1 MRRRD
6 LLGLAAGLP
15 LVAALP
21 APLRAAGTGPG
32 ERLLVL
38 VELNG
43 GNDGLNTV
51 VPYDDPA
58 YARARPRL
66 AVARDRVLKLDE
78 RLGLA
83 PELEPLMAAWRSRE
97 LAIALGVGYPRPN
110 RSHFRSIEIWNSAS
124 DSEAVLQDGWVA
136 RVFAESGFGRC
147 ARRDDL
153 AADGLVLGGPSG
165 PLAGAAMRTVVMRNP
180 ERFLKGTSGTAPGQ
194 AVSGNPALD
203 HILTV
208 RGQIYQAARR
218 IEARLDGTPGS
229 PVDFPKTRL
238 GRQLAVAARLVA
250 AGVPVAAI
258 KVAQGGFDT
267 HAGQAG
273 QHRTNLG
280 ELAEALAAFRTALVR
295 AGAWDRVLVMTYAE
309 LGRRVA
315 ENGSGGTDHGTAAP
329 HLLLGGRVRGGLYGS
344 QPSLGD
350 LEAGD
355 LKHGLDFRSLYATAA
370 HGWWGLA
377 PTTDSLGR
385 HSALPCLA

>member
-6 LLGLAAGLP
+6 LLKLAAGLP
-15 LVAALP
+15 LAALP

-32 ERLLVL
+32 ERILVL

-51 VPYDDPA
+51 VPYADPA
-58 YARARPRL
+58 YARARPKL
-66 AVARDRVLKLDE
+66 AIARDRVLKLDE

-83 PELEPLMAAWRSRE
+83 PELEPLMAAWQSRE

-110 RSHFRSIEIWNSAS
+110 RSHFRSIEIWNCAS
-124 DSEAVLQDGWVA
+124 ESEEVLQDGWVA
-136 RVFAESGFGRC
+136 RVFAESGFQRSAG
-147 ARRDDL
+147 RDDL

-165 PLAGAAMRTVVMRNP
+165 PLAGAALRTVVMRNP
-180 ERFLKGTSGTAPGQ
+180 ERFLKRTSGSAPEG
-194 AVSGNPALD
+194 AASGNPALD

-208 RGQIYQAARR
+208 RGQIYQAARK
-218 IEARLDGTPGS
+218 IEARLEGTPGS

-238 GRQLAVAARLVA
+238 GRQLAVAARLITA
-250 AGVPVAAI
+250 RLPVAAI
-258 KVAQGGFDT
+258 KVAQAGFDT

-273 QHRTNLG
+273 KHQTKLK

-295 AGAWDRVLVMTYAE
+295 ADAWDRVLVMTYAE
-309 LGRRVA
+309 FGRRVA

-329 HLLLGGRVRGGLYGS
+329 HLLLGGRVQGGLYGS
-344 QPSLGD
+344 QPSLRD
-350 LEAGD
+350 LEVGD

-370 HGWWGLA
+370 HGWWGLP
-377 PTTDSLGR
+377 PTTNALGR
-385 HSALPCLA
+385 HTALPCLA